1 MLLEGFKVHV
11 FKMQRKSI
19 IKFYAIANSECYFVF
34 CAVSN
39 ECLIISC
46 GAWLSAN
53 GLTSSSCL
61 YSFFNINIADIT
73 KNVFN
78 VVLS

>member
-1 MLLEGFKVHV
+1 
-11 FKMQRKSI
+11 
-19 IKFYAIANSECYFVF
+19 VF

-61 YSFFNINIADIT
+61 YSCTYRVRIVKYIPGVELVYET
-73 KNVFN
+73 
-78 VVLS
+78 

>member
-1 MLLEGFKVHV
+1 
-11 FKMQRKSI
+11 MQRKSI
-19 IKFYAIANSECYFVF
+19 IKFYTIIACYFVF

-61 YSFFNINIADIT
+61 YSCTYRVRIVEYIYREPLIS
-73 KNVFN
+73 NVLN
-78 VVLS
+78 MSLQSSL